1 MISNTSNR
9 MEPFESLIYQPN
21 LTALRVSLTEEKLKL
36 KLKDG
41 TCIYIYIYIYPYIYI
56 HICIY
61 MNPFYLSKM
70 DSRA

>member
-9 MEPFESLIYQPN
+9 IEPFESLIYQPN

-41 TCIYIYIYIYPYIYI
+41 TCIYIYIYIYIHIYTYMYIYE
-56 HICIY
+56 
-61 MNPFYLSKM
+61 PFLLIKNG
-70 DSRA
+70 